1 MSHAEGLEDARN
13 LVIEPVQL
21 DEAAEGLT
29 AVEVCNRDVRG
40 ERARHRKPCRL
51 ESSHF
56 NRHLLRGH
64 EAGDMVQARLS
75 GREHIAIDGRP
86 RVILGNELHLGG
98 AGLPEGVMDRRLAR
112 LAPVG
117 EIATHVVPA
126 HEERTGTHHLDPVAN
141 GVIEIGDDECVLNDR
156 IPNEG
161 RSHSRTVPHAV
172 LDRRMT
178 AQSQCSPMTKGP
190 PIR

>member
-1 MSHAEGLEDARN
+1 M
-13 LVIEPVQL
+13 
-21 DEAAEGLT
+21 
-29 AVEVCNRDVRG
+29 
-40 ERARHRKPCRL
+40 
-51 ESSHF
+51 
-56 NRHLLRGH
+56 
-64 EAGDMVQARLS
+64 
-75 GREHIAIDGRP
+75 
-86 RVILGNELHLGG
+86 HLGG

-141 GVIEIGDDECVLNDR
+141 RVIEIGDDECVLNDR
-156 IPNEG
+156 ISNEG

-178 AQSQCSPMTKGP
+178 AHSTCIAYGEGTHDQMIEGP
-190 PIR
+190 FSINPD